1 MHIIDKS
8 AAAIPPLS
16 AAVERVLKARH
27 DLIAHAIFVV
37 VTPGDSK
44 EAVEAVIGFPI
55 AEDYPPWE
63 WVLDHGGAFEAP
75 IITSDDGHA
84 TVLLVP
90 DSDAIDATLWAIL
103 RQHSERP
110 DTLSETGDMGR

>member
-8 AAAIPPLS
+8 TVLS
-16 AAVERVLKARH
+16 APLPVAVARVLVARR
-27 DLIAHAIFVV
+27 DLIAHATFVV
-37 VTPGDSK
+37 VTVMDSK
-44 EAVEAVIGFPI
+44 QAVEEAIGFPI

-90 DSDAIDATLWAIL
+90 DCDAINATLLAIL

-110 DTLSETGDMGR
+110 DTISETGDMGS